1 MMTQRVDILLVDDHE
16 ENLLALEAIL
26 VDPSFNLVRASSGRA
41 ALKEVLRREFAL
53 ILLDVAM
60 PDLDGYETAELIR
73 SRDRSRQT
81 PIIFLTANYR
91 SDAQV
96 FRGYSVG
103 AVDYIFKPFS
113 PEILKSKVAVFVEL
127 YQKRETLKRQTQ
139 ALLLAHEELEDRVR
153 ARTRELAETNTALRD
168 EVDERKR
175 IEAERLVLLESEQR
189 ARAHAEAVNRL
200 KDEFLATLS
209 HELRTPLN
217 AILGWSHL
225 LTSRKSDPGMVER
238 AIGVIRNNAMAQ
250 SQLIEDILD
259 VSRIIG
265 GKLRLKLARVP
276 LQEVIGA
283 ALDSVS
289 PAAQA
294 KAIEIARDVDDIE
307 PISGDYDRL
316 QQVVWNLL
324 SNAVKFTPREGRVTV
339 RLKRVEDDV
348 VLRVEDTGIGISPDF
363 LPYVFDRFRQADGTA
378 TRRHGGLGLGM
389 AIVRHLVELHGGTV
403 RVHSE
408 GEGRGAT
415 FTIELPTHLELTG
428 DQDEDTG
435 TPLEDTGTPMIE
447 AGDEAPV
454 QHLDGVSV
462 MVVDDDQDSRSFI
475 SQVLQNHGASV
486 VAAESTSEALGRLRE
501 LRPRVL
507 ISDIGMPGEDG
518 YALIRRVREL
528 SEDEGGGVPAIALT
542 AYARPEDERAALGAG
557 YQRHLS
563 KPISVPHLMATIA
576 ELAAGPA
583 AANDPTPA
591 ALSARRRR

>member
-1 MMTQRVDILLVDDHE
+1 MSQRVDILLVDDHE

-41 ALKEVLRREFAL
+41 ALKEVLRCDFAL

-73 SRDRSRQT
+73 SRERCRQT

-103 AVDYIFKPFS
+103 AVDYIFKPFN

-127 YQKRETLKRQTQ
+127 FQKREALKRQAQ

-175 IEAERLVLLESEQR
+175 IEAERQVLLEREQR
-189 ARAHAEAVNRL
+189 ARAQAEAVNRL

-225 LTSRKSDPGMVER
+225 LNSRKGDPGMLDR

-276 LQEVIGA
+276 MREVIEA

-294 KAIEIARDVDDIE
+294 KAIEIVRNIDDFE
-307 PISGDYDRL
+307 PVTGDFDRL

-324 SNAVKFTPREGRVTV
+324 SNAVKFTPREGRVTITLQ
-339 RLKRVEDDV
+339 RHGDDV
-348 VLRVEDTGIGISPDF
+348 LLRVEDTGIGIPPQF
-363 LPYVFDRFRQADGTA
+363 LPYVFDRFSQADGGA

-403 RVHSE
+403 RVESP
-408 GEGRGAT
+408 GENLGAT
-415 FTIELPTHLELTG
+415 LTITLPARLEVETG
-428 DQDEDTG
+428 D
-435 TPLEDTGTPMIE
+435 
-447 AGDEAPV
+447 
-454 QHLDGVSV
+454 
-462 MVVDDDQDSRSFI
+462 
-475 SQVLQNHGASV
+475 
-486 VAAESTSEALGRLRE
+486 
-501 LRPRVL
+501 
-507 ISDIGMPGEDG
+507 
-518 YALIRRVREL
+518 
-528 SEDEGGGVPAIALT
+528 EDELIPAET
-542 AYARPEDERAALGAG
+542 AVDAA
-557 YQRHLS
+557 
-563 KPISVPHLMATIA
+563 
-576 ELAAGPA
+576 
-583 AANDPTPA
+583 D
-591 ALSARRRR
+591 

>member
-1 MMTQRVDILLVDDHE
+1 MSQRVDILLVDDHE

-41 ALKEVLRREFAL
+41 ALKEVLRCDFAL

-73 SRDRSRQT
+73 SRERSRQT

-113 PEILKSKVAVFVEL
+113 TEILKSKVAVFVEL
-127 YQKRETLKRQTQ
+127 YQKREALKRQAQ

-153 ARTRELAETNTALRD
+153 ARTRELADTNAALRE

-175 IEAERLVLLESEQR
+175 VEAERQVLLESERR

-225 LTSRKSDPGMVER
+225 LTSRKSDPGMVDR

-265 GKLRLKLARVP
+265 GKLRLKLRRVP
-276 LQEVIGA
+276 LQEVIEA

-294 KAIEIARDVDDIE
+294 KAIEIVRNIDALD
-307 PISGDYDRL
+307 PITGDYDRL
-316 QQVVWNLL
+316 QQVAWNLL

-339 RLKRVEDDV
+339 TLTRQDDEV
-348 VLRVEDTGIGISPDF
+348 VLQVQDTGIGIATQF
-363 LPYVFDRFRQADGTA
+363 LPYVFDRFSQADGSA
-378 TRRHGGLGLGM
+378 TRRHGGLGLGL
-389 AIVRHLVELHGGTV
+389 AIVRYLVELHGGTV
-403 RVHSE
+403 RAHSE

-415 FTIELPTHLELTG
+415 FTIELPTQLEIPAG
-428 DQDEDTG
+428 EGGDEDTA
-435 TPLEDTGTPMIE
+435 TTMAE
-447 AGDEAPV
+447 ANDEPEPI
-454 QHLDGVSV
+454 QHLGGVSV
-462 MVVDDDQDSRSFI
+462 MVVDDDQDSRSFMC
-475 SQVLQNHGASV
+475 QLLRNHGASV
-486 VAAESTSEALGRLRE
+486 VAAESTAQALGRFKL

-528 SEDEGGGVPAIALT
+528 SEGEGGGVPAIAVT
-542 AYARPEDERAALGAG
+542 AYAGPEDARAALVAG

-563 KPISVPHLMATIA
+563 KPVAVPHLMATIA
-576 ELAAGPA
+576 ELAAGPSA
-583 AANDPTPA
+583 ASDAAPT
-591 ALSARRRR
+591 ALSAQRRR